1 MNEYV
6 KLETRDDHILLVTLN
21 RPDKR
26 NAINSEMIDNLETV
40 MRRLHEET
48 YASIGCV
55 VISGAGGNFSAGRD
69 LKDLEAAAGES
80 LADRRKRYHR
90 LKSFADSFEQCPVPV
105 IAAVEGYALGLAA
118 GIVTWCDMAVMGEQ
132 AKFGYPEAKKGV
144 LPGFSSMELKKRVPK
159 KISFELLIAGKILT
173 AREAERLFLVNRV
186 VPDDRV
192 LPEALELAAALVA
205 NGAETARLLKQ
216 YHQMLFAET
225 SRLEM
230 DYSIEMMAM
239 AGSLRAKD
247 ASKH

>member
-26 NAINSEMIDNLETV
+26 NAINSEMIDTLETV

-132 AKFGYPEAKKGV
+132 AKFGYPEAKKRR
-144 LPGFSSMELKKRVPK
+144 S
-159 KISFELLIAGKILT
+159 
-173 AREAERLFLVNRV
+173 
-186 VPDDRV
+186 
-192 LPEALELAAALVA
+192 
-205 NGAETARLLKQ
+205 ARLQLHGTQ
-216 YHQMLFAET
+216 E
-225 SRLEM
+225 
-230 DYSIEMMAM
+230 
-239 AGSLRAKD
+239 AGTEKNQLRAAHCRKNPD
-247 ASKH
+247 RPGGGTPVSGQPGRPR